1 MKGAKGGNRDRI
13 ISWLFSEK
21 NRKKREE
28 QLEEE
33 IQEEE
38 KIDAKRKERR
48 KNKKKDTTIHDSSEE
63 IKIQEDIDVEVI
75 NPIPSGNV
83 DIETNEKNSD
93 NTKVPNKDKKH
104 LEIETLELDEEIDD
118 DLDLTLIDIFDT
130 SRDKDKKPPTISL
143 DEDIV
148 EELKERQKEITKV
161 EVVEEQEEITT
172 HRLFPVVEE
181 VDLSNK
187 DNVDTLEKPELLQ
200 VSIIEEIDNLL
211 RNDAYDL
218 KDIKYQIEVLN
229 QQEKDEV
236 LLENVEKIQ
245 KELEELIKRFE
256 EIKKKYEYAYSHIT
270 VKDIDMINDLN
281 LGSTISDYIVNGKE
295 GLDNTTTLDQIHE
308 IEEYIDIINNII
320 EIEKQKD
327 IVKESIDGKLVEYS
341 IRDEDFIKLQDQYA
355 DVESINSALD
365 KYNVD
370 IDTTLKIINEKIA
383 NSTEIT
389 RRIEVTTDIVP
400 DVNRMMQATFL
411 LASSKMIP
419 PTPAGHLLR
428 ASLFISA
435 AHMMATAFTPRTE
448 EREIVKTTVTDYS
461 KDIINSKDSIKDVLG
476 NIEDAFSKIG
486 YMKNTFEKD
495 FSEFKD
501 QIPEYDELIKNIF
514 SIEKELE
521 RQRSIAYDY
530 SNKFDK
536 ALALNN
542 EKVKK
547 LEYENE

>member
-93 NTKVPNKDKKH
+93 NTKVPNKDKK
-104 LEIETLELDEEIDD
+104 
-118 DLDLTLIDIFDT
+118 
-130 SRDKDKKPPTISL
+130 PPTISL

-218 KDIKYQIEVLN
+218 RDIKYQIEVLN

-245 KELEELIKRFE
+245 KELEELIK
-256 EIKKKYEYAYSHIT
+256 
-270 VKDIDMINDLN
+270 
-281 LGSTISDYIVNGKE
+281 
-295 GLDNTTTLDQIHE
+295 
-308 IEEYIDIINNII
+308 
-320 EIEKQKD
+320 
-327 IVKESIDGKLVEYS
+327 
-341 IRDEDFIKLQDQYA
+341 
-355 DVESINSALD
+355 
-365 KYNVD
+365 
-370 IDTTLKIINEKIA
+370 
-383 NSTEIT
+383 
-389 RRIEVTTDIVP
+389 
-400 DVNRMMQATFL
+400 
-411 LASSKMIP
+411 
-419 PTPAGHLLR
+419 
-428 ASLFISA
+428 
-435 AHMMATAFTPRTE
+435 
-448 EREIVKTTVTDYS
+448 
-461 KDIINSKDSIKDVLG
+461 
-476 NIEDAFSKIG
+476 
-486 YMKNTFEKD
+486 
-495 FSEFKD
+495 
-501 QIPEYDELIKNIF
+501 
-514 SIEKELE
+514 
-521 RQRSIAYDY
+521 
-530 SNKFDK
+530 
-536 ALALNN
+536 
-542 EKVKK
+542 
-547 LEYENE
+547 